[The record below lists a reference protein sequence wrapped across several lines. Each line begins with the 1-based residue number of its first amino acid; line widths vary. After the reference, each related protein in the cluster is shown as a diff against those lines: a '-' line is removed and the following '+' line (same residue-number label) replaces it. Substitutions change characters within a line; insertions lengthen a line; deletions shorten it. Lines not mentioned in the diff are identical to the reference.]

1 MMQHPDWRL
10 VGLAGVWLMGTASVL
25 LFADNGAVRLEALQ
39 RGGGNG
45 GGLRRAIAG
54 LEDTE
59 RDSTA
64 AMQRLSA
71 GGAGVRMSQLAASF
85 PNDAPGTPNNWLEEI
100 EGKDTTHDMKYISG
114 LPAGDV
120 DKVGYEGMPQM
131 KGFLPSYHEMT
142 AADALLKKAID
153 SGTMPKDVT
162 NVWDGKEYEP
172 DPAFN
177 QQISDAL
184 AGFHQALGEKKWE
197 KLVNKNCGGKVGAAC
212 KEITDAKQEGYDTKW
227 DGKEWKQW
235 DGTAW
240 NKLEHDSLV

>member
-1 MMQHPDWRL
+1 MRRRSVVLSSLAGLWL
-10 VGLAGVWLMGTASVL
+10 VGVAGVL
-25 LFADNGAVRLEALQ
+25 LFADNGTGRFEALQ
-39 RGGGNG
+39 LGGGHG
-45 GGLRRAIAG
+45 GGLRRAIVG
-54 LEDTE
+54 LEDSE
-59 RDSTA
+59 RDSTFA
-64 AMQRLSA
+64 LRQLGARGA
-71 GGAGVRMSQLAASF
+71 AGVRTSQLASF
-85 PNDAPGTPNNWLEEI
+85 PNDAPGTPNNWLEGI
-100 EGKDTTHDMKYISG
+100 EGKDTTHDLKYISG

-131 KGFLPSYHEMT
+131 KGFLPSYHEMS

-153 SGTMPKDVT
+153 EGTMPSDVT
-162 NVWDGKEYEP
+162 NVWDGKEYQP

-177 QQISDAL
+177 EQISNAL

-197 KLVNKNCGGKVGAAC
+197 KLVHKNCGGKVGASC

-227 DGKEWKQW
+227 DGKQWNQW